1 MEKIEAAPK
10 GPAQPMRQARAFR
23 NYMAARFSSKTPPTP
38 HKQLASSSS
47 STKETNISTPSRSS
61 TQSTPSSISSLRRD
75 PLEKAREILSES
87 MARKMKDPEM
97 ESETP
102 AMIVNIA
109 RLLISCL
116 HAWNLDEQL
125 DKDCESM
132 VGLVRPVKPVSFGL
146 LSRGC
151 LSLVLPGWGLVANK
165 PVSSETAKPT
175 RSATIMHQPTP
186 GMKQEDVDVID
197 KLIAAGGMFTDS
209 SEREG
214 RPPISESVDDRA
226 LAKVV
231 KPHTQ
236 TVTEEGMADI
246 DDQSELAVHVRW
258 QMSRS
263 LTTQHLLTVVSITN
277 TLMNQSAGAHALS
290 SSARRVHRKAAP
302 GSDEESDE
310 SDGYDSGTVRDDNI
324 IRAVWSR
331 IAALHC
337 VMLPERMDKYF
348 RSPHLPVLAARF
360 MDPCQAVSKYN
371 SIIFSIAY
379 DVLYS

>member
-1 MEKIEAAPK
+1 MEKVEVAPK
-10 GPAQPMRQARAFR
+10 GPIQPTRQARAFR
-23 NYMAARFSSKTPPTP
+23 NYMAARFSSSKTPPTP
-38 HKQLASSSS
+38 HKQVSGSSSETS
-47 STKETNISTPSRSS
+47 STPPRSPA
-61 TQSTPSSISSLRRD
+61 QSSPSISSLRRD
-75 PLEKAREILSES
+75 PVEKAREILSES

-125 DKDCESM
+125 DKDCENM
-132 VGLVRPVKPVSFGL
+132 VGLVRPVRPVSFGL

-151 LSLVLPGWGLVANK
+151 LSLVLPGWGLVPNK
-165 PVSSETAKPT
+165 PASTETAKPA
-175 RSATIMHQPTP
+175 RSATVVQQLAP
-186 GMKQEDVDVID
+186 GMKQEDVDVIG
-197 KLIAAGGMFTDS
+197 KLIAAGGLFSES
-209 SEREG
+209 SETEE
-214 RPPISESVDDRA
+214 RPRVSESVDDRA

-231 KPHTQ
+231 RPHTQ
-236 TVTEEGMADI
+236 TVTEGGMADI

-290 SSARRVHRKAAP
+290 SSTRRTRRKSGT

-310 SDGYDSGTVRDDNI
+310 SDGDDSGTMRDNI

-360 MDPCQAVSKYN
+360 MDPCQAVS
-371 SIIFSIAY
+371 I
-379 DVLYS
+379 

>member
-1 MEKIEAAPK
+1 MEKIEVAPK
-10 GPAQPMRQARAFR
+10 GPAQPTRQARAFR
-23 NYMAARFSSKTPPTP
+23 NYMAARFSSSKTPPTP
-38 HKQLASSSS
+38 HKQVASSSS
-47 STKETNISTPSRSS
+47 ETNTPPRSS
-61 TQSTPSSISSLRRD
+61 TQSSPSSVSSLRRD
-75 PLEKAREILSES
+75 PVEKARELLSES

-102 AMIVNIA
+102 TMIVNIA

-125 DKDCESM
+125 DKDCENM
-132 VGLVRPVKPVSFGL
+132 VGLVRPVRPVSFGL

-165 PVSSETAKPT
+165 PAPTEATKPV
-175 RSATIMHQPTP
+175 RSATVMHQPAP
-186 GMKQEDVDVID
+186 GVKQEDVDVIG
-197 KLIAAGGMFTDS
+197 KLIAAGGAFSES
-209 SEREG
+209 SESEARS
-214 RPPISESVDDRA
+214 RLSESVDDRA

-231 KPHTQ
+231 RPHTQ
-236 TVTEEGMADI
+236 TVTEGGMADI

-290 SSARRVHRKAAP
+290 SSTRRVHRKSAG
-302 GSDEESDE
+302 GSEEESDE
-310 SDGYDSGTVRDDNI
+310 SDGDDSGTVRDNI

-360 MDPCQAVSKYN
+360 MDPCQAVSIHY
-371 SIIFSIAY
+371 I
-379 DVLYS
+379 VLCILP